1 MNPAPARRPGPR
13 TARLIPKA
21 EAPTRHPR
29 RPGAGLPRVG
39 ERLTVRFTAVA
50 PDGAAVARVGSA
62 LLAVRFGVPGEEA
75 VVEVV
80 QGGRRARGR
89 LVALLRKSP
98 DIVKPRCSHFG
109 RCGGCQWQHLSL
121 ETQRR
126 LKTRLVRDY
135 LRERAEVRRDVVRD
149 VLGGGEAWAYRNTVR
164 AVFAQRDGVAV
175 VGYHTAGGER
185 VLDIAECPVQH
196 PANEAILRAA
206 RHAVRTLGLPVYDP
220 ATGQGLVRGVMGM
233 VAFATGQALLTL
245 STAAPLAHPSDLV
258 HALID
263 RAPGLI
269 GILHTIQP
277 RPSPELVGPRLR
289 LLWGRD
295 TVEEEVAGLR
305 FRLRPTTALPANP
318 RAMDVLIDVVR
329 RAVAARPG
337 QTVVDLAAA
346 TPVCVLALAPEA
358 DAAVGIAPTRRI
370 MEDARDAARRNG
382 VTNAVFYS
390 GHPLAELERLVRRG
404 TRPAAVLLTAE
415 GPGLAT
421 DIVQAVAAAAPPRVV
436 VVARSL
442 AACAHDVG
450 RWRAVGYQVEEVQPL
465 DLLPQTSH
473 VHLVSTLRPSPGRH
487 PPAS

>member
-1 MNPAPARRPGPR
+1 MDPPAARRVARR
-13 TARLIPKA
+13 TTRLIPQA

-50 PDGAAVARVGSA
+50 PDGSALARVGPA
-62 LLAVRFGVPGEEA
+62 LLAVPFGVPGEDA
-75 VVEVV
+75 IVEVV
-80 QGGRRARGR
+80 QAGRRGRGR
-89 LVALLRKSP
+89 LVAILRKSP

-109 RCGGCQWQHLSL
+109 RCGGCQWQHLGL
-121 ETQRR
+121 EAQRR
-126 LKTRLVRDY
+126 LKTRLARDY
-135 LRERAEVRRDVVRD
+135 LRERAEVRRDAVRD
-149 VLGGGEAWAYRNTVR
+149 VLGGGEGWAYRNTLR

-175 VGYHTAGGER
+175 LGYHVAGGER
-185 VLDIAECPVQH
+185 VLDVAECPVQH

-233 VAFATGQALLTL
+233 VSFAAGQALLTL
-245 STAAPLAHPSDLV
+245 STAAPLTRPTDLV

-263 RAPGLI
+263 RTPGLV

-277 RPSPELVGPRLR
+277 RPSLELVGPRLR

-305 FRLRPTTALPANP
+305 FRLRPTTALPANA
-318 RAMDVLIDVVR
+318 RAMALLIDVVR
-329 RAVAARPG
+329 RAAAVRPG
-337 QTVVDLAAA
+337 ETVLDLTAA
-346 TPVCVLALAPEA
+346 TPVCVLALAP
-358 DAAVGIAPTRRI
+358 AAQAAIGIAPTRRI
-370 MEDARDAARRNG
+370 LEDARDAARQNG
-382 VTNAVFYS
+382 VTNAAFYS

-404 TRPAAVLLTAE
+404 MRPTTVLLTSE
-415 GPGLAT
+415 GPGLAAE
-421 DIVQAVAAAAPPRVV
+421 VVHAVAAAAPRRVV
-436 VVARSL
+436 AVARSL

-450 RWRAVGYQVEEVQPL
+450 RWRAVGYELEEVQPL

-473 VHLVSTLRPSPGRH
+473 VHLVTTLRPSPSRR
-487 PPAS
+487 PRAS